1 VAVRRTRRSVRV
13 FLFELLNRAVIPR
26 LALTSQNQIQDCRGK
41 MRVMPAC
48 AKRHTNREGV
58 LGL

>member
-1 VAVRRTRRSVRV
+1 VRV